1 MKRLKA
7 KGIVSLQPKRIM
19 ISGKVRVYA
28 FDKTGTL
35 TKDGLD
41 FLGFRPVVP
50 PPAGSTA
57 PARLGKLALPNTGLD
72 QAHML
77 GLATC
82 HSAETCGDMVIAN
95 EVEVRGGKGG
105 RAWRE
110 RRGEEGERKAGPTLA
125 CPAGFVS
132 SSPRPGIR
140 KWTRTPARSP
150 PEWSQGPS

>member
-1 MKRLKA
+1 MKRLKT

-50 PPAGSTA
+50 AAAGTGG
-57 PARLGKLALPNTGLD
+57 PARLGKLAHPGGGGLD
-72 QAHML
+72 PGHML

-82 HSAETCGDMVIAN
+82 HSAETCGNTVIAN
-95 EVEVRGGKGG
+95 EVEVT
-105 RAWRE
+105 
-110 RRGEEGERKAGPTLA
+110 EEGEGAGGGGGGGGGAEIERGWLPL
-125 CPAGFVS
+125 PSSRFVWAA
-132 SSPRPGIR
+132 SPKTGIR
-140 KWTRTPARSP
+140 KRARPPARAP
-150 PEWSQGPS
+150 PSWS

>member
-1 MKRLKA
+1 MKRLKT

-50 PPAGSTA
+50 PGPAGG
-57 PARLGKLALPNTGLD
+57 PARLGKLALPDTGLD
-72 QAHML
+72 QAHLL

-82 HSAETCGDMVIAN
+82 HSAEICGAMVIAN
-95 EVEVRGGKGG
+95 EVEVREGEGWREGGAAGKEKGG
-105 RAWRE
+105 RGRVCARSALSTAAPVKW
-110 RRGEEGERKAGPTLA
+110 G
-125 CPAGFVS
+125 
-132 SSPRPGIR
+132 SPRPGIR
-140 KWTRTPARSP
+140 KWARTPVHAP
-150 PEWSQGPS
+150 PRWS